1 MIVATITY
9 VDKRKDTIT
18 FTSLADALQKVRSM
32 LDIGDSF
39 VIKENN
45 VLLAKG
51 VMEQFKESIW
61 GKFV

>member
-61 GKFV
+61 GKFA